1 MLHNLLD
8 AAVVTPIDII
18 VWMFEESVFF
28 GLLTIVSALI
38 PIIIAVVFIVLAA
51 KRERDEDKK
60 HEENYRKRIG
70 K

>member
-8 AAVVTPIDII
+8 AAVPTPIDII
-18 VWMFEESVFF
+18 VWMFEENFIL
-28 GLLTIVSALI
+28 GLFSIISALT
-38 PIIIAVVFIVLAA
+38 PIILAVVFIVLAA

-60 HEENYRKRIG
+60 HEENYRKRMG

>member
-8 AAVVTPIDII
+8 AAVATPIDII

-28 GLLTIVSALI
+28 GLLTIVSALM